1 MEIYSAETIDESI
14 CRALWKIRLEY
25 LELGQT
31 VCHEEDWQKF
41 RSALMQGDRRIVVF
55 RDKSKTLQGFYVNA
69 YDTLE
74 VEGRRA
80 LCMST
85 KYTYLHPAL
94 RGRPTMMTSG
104 FRLYL
109 ETVQRFGLMPTFMVG
124 VTFPNSYIFVHATLG
139 RIWTLQEPQ
148 IPEFERALLT
158 KYAKAKTSSF
168 DESRGLVF
176 HPNRPPSLSSG
187 VKGSPE
193 LGRLYAK
200 YQRLNPKW
208 RDGWAMPLIG
218 RVGLRTAS
226 HAAKRMVRRAAR
238 TIR

>member
-14 CRALWKIRLEY
+14 CRALWKIRLKY
-25 LELGQT
+25 LELGET
-31 VCHEEDWQKF
+31 VCRDEDWQKF

-55 RDKSKTLQGFYVNA
+55 KDESNVPQGFYVDA
-69 YDTLE
+69 YDTFK

-85 KYTYLHPAL
+85 KYTYLHPEL

-139 RIWTLQEPQ
+139 QIWTL
-148 IPEFERALLT
+148 
-158 KYAKAKTSSF
+158 F

-187 VKGSPE
+187 VERSPE
-193 LGRLYAK
+193 LRQLYAK

-226 HAAKRMVRRAAR
+226 RAAKRMVRRAAR